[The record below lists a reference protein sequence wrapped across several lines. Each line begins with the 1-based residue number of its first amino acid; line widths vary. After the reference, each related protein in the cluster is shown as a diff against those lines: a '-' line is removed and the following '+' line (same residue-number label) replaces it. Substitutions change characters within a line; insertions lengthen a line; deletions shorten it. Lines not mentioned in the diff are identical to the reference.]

1 MEEFM
6 AVVKENLG
14 YWLVGLY
21 ALSESLKKLFNNAD
35 FFYKIFK
42 KLFPKWEIKTKRMIE
57 REQEKERLDNFE
69 KAIAEIKET
78 SKNNVAMF
86 LEHEK
91 QTIDK
96 IGDFKNEIVDK
107 MGGLECKQSEM
118 NNNVGSIKAELE
130 GVKKEFEEKNADD
143 WRWDILDF
151 FNSSINNRRHYK
163 EEWEHVINQLKKYER
178 YVEVH
183 EIDNGVFE
191 EAATWLRNEYHK
203 HIMAND
209 FLQPENNSIDR

>member
-6 AVVKENLG
+6 PWVKENLG
-14 YWLVGLY
+14 FWLVGLY
-21 ALSESLKKLFNNAD
+21 AISESLKKLTSNIEYFD
-35 FFYKIFK
+35 KWFK
-42 KLFPKWEIKTKRMIE
+42 KRGVTTKRMRE
-57 REQEKERLDNFE
+57 REKERERLRNTE
-69 KAIAEIKET
+69 KAIEEIKET

-96 IGDFKNEIVDK
+96 IEIFKNEIVEK
-107 MGGLECKQSEM
+107 MAEM
-118 NNNVGSIKAELE
+118 NDNVGNIKAE
-130 GVKKEFEEKNADD
+130 VKEVKREFEEKNADD

-151 FNSSINNRRHYK
+151 FNSSINNRKHYK

-178 YVEVH
+178 YVEIH

-209 FLQPENNSIDR
+209 FLQPENNNVDR

>member
-1 MEEFM
+1 MPEWETYI
-6 AVVKENLG
+6 KENLG
-14 YWLVGLY
+14 FWLVGLY
-21 ALSESLKKLFNNAD
+21 AVLESIKKLTSNIEYFD
-35 FFYKIFK
+35 KFFKEHGIT
-42 KLFPKWEIKTKRMIE
+42 TKRMRE
-57 REQEKERLDNFE
+57 REKERERLRNTE
-69 KAIAEIKET
+69 KAIEEIKKT
-78 SKNNVAMF
+78 SKKNVAMF

-96 IGDFKNEIVDK
+96 IGVFKNEIVDK
-107 MGGLECKQSEM
+107 MGSLEFRQAEM
-118 NNNVGSIKAELE
+118 NDNVGSIKAELE
-130 GVKKEFEEKNADD
+130 GVKREFEEKNADD

-178 YVEVH
+178 YVETH

-209 FLQPENNSIDR
+209 CLQPENNNIDR